1 MDSWLKPML
10 GLSEPFL
17 KMFLFLT
24 WSFGTFI
31 RLYLRS
37 FSLKCRH
44 KKRGTGPGRDEMLT
58 SITVFHHVPLSNLC
72 GVLCI
77 DSQGCGEEEGRQRE
91 NSWDGP
97 SCDNSEDVLCVFA
110 LVGLSSLINKP
121 RVQRKHSGGTTQV
134 SRRLTAAH
142 KSTTRIRRVALR

>member
-1 MDSWLKPML
+1 M
-10 GLSEPFL
+10 
-17 KMFLFLT
+17 
-24 WSFGTFI
+24 
-31 RLYLRS
+31 
-37 FSLKCRH
+37 
-44 KKRGTGPGRDEMLT
+44 
-58 SITVFHHVPLSNLC
+58 LSNLC

-121 RVQRKHSGGTTQV
+121 RVLRKHSGGTTQV
-134 SRRLTAAH
+134 SQAH
-142 KSTTRIRRVALR
+142 GGSQIHDPHPESCSALIYR